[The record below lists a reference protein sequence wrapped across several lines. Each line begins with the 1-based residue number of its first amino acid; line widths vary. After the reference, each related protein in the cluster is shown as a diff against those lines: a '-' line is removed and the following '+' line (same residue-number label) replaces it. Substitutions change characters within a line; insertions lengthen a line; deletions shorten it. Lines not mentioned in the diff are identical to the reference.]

1 MDVQIVDDFNVFV
14 NGKVVY
20 YGNSRKDAQKY
31 INKNYPEL
39 NFDEFG
45 GFITRDGRPIG
56 FNYDTEK
63 VARERFDFSKLKQI
77 GKGSDRT
84 IFDLGNGK
92 VLKVAHTARGLEQNI
107 YEGDFYLS
115 DDGIIPKAHERGL
128 NYVVVDNISGWGKG
142 LEDFRLNGM
151 LAEFKKFS
159 QIDFDNRTEG
169 IQNVL
174 EKYGFRS
181 ILNYDVLWG
190 DFIAKSLPG
199 ILGATFNTL
208 TTIFFMYFILY
219 FMLVNARKMEDALY
233 EYIPLHDKNV
243 ARLGKEVN
251 KMVASNAIGI
261 PMIAFAQGLVGL
273 IGYLILGVKEPFFWF
288 GVTCIAAMLPVVGA
302 ALAYVPLAII
312 FFANGQ
318 NWQGIAMLVF
328 GFGIIGTI
336 DNVLRFTLLK
346 KLGDVH
352 PLTTVF
358 GVIIGLNLFGFIGL
372 IFGPLL
378 ISLFM
383 LLLRIYSS
391 EFITKQ
397 RDIHKIMEN

>member
-1 MDVQIVDDFNVFV
+1 MSKNVLDQNRLRQVFFIIIILLLGILLSFQLYSFLPALLGAITLYILMHRAMFYLTEKKKWRKGWTTILLMLVSFIVILVPVGLLINMLSSKVSDAIENSAELVAALK
-14 NGKVVY
+14 KVVAEAE
-20 YGNSRKDAQKY
+20 GQ
-31 INKNYPEL
+31 L
-39 NFDEFG
+39 NME
-45 GFITRDGRPIG
+45 IL
-56 FNYDTEK
+56 
-63 VARERFDFSKLKQI
+63 S
-77 GKGSDRT
+77 
-84 IFDLGNGK
+84 
-92 VLKVAHTARGLEQNI
+92 EQNI
-107 YEGDFYLS
+107 NKL
-115 DDGIIPKAHERGL
+115 
-128 NYVVVDNISGWGKG
+128 
-142 LEDFRLNGM
+142 
-151 LAEFKKFS
+151 
-159 QIDFDNRTEG
+159 
-169 IQNVL
+169 
-174 EKYGFRS
+174 
-181 ILNYDVLWG
+181 G
-190 DFIAKSLPG
+190 DFIATSLPG
-199 ILGATFNTL
+199 IVGATFNSI

-219 FMLVNARKMEDALY
+219 FMLMNGRYMEDTLY
-233 EYIPLHDKNV
+233 EYIPLKDENV
-243 ARLGKEVN
+243 SRLGKEVN
-251 KMVASNAIGI
+251 SMVASNAIGI
-261 PMIAFAQGLVGL
+261 PLIAFAQGVIGLV
-273 IGYLILGVKEPFFWF
+273 GYLILGVKEPFFWF
-288 GVTCIAAMLPVVGA
+288 GVTCIAGMIPVVGA
-302 ALAYVPLAII
+302 ALAYIPLAIL